1 MTDCTDSQ
9 KAAKKARRVM
19 RRYIKFMKRAP
30 MKGRGGPSFPS
41 LLALLFIGLK
51 LTGHID
57 WSWWWVLSPL
67 WSRVLIVLLIIAAA
81 VSFMKKTGRN
91 PSGET

>member
-1 MTDCTDSQ
+1 MTDSSDSRKRGNSTRDPFLQ
-9 KAAKKARRVM
+9 CLKSMPGRR
-19 RRYIKFMKRAP
+19 
-30 MKGRGGPSFPS
+30 GPGFLS

-57 WSWWWVLSPL
+57 WSWFWVLSPL
-67 WSRVLIVLLIIAAA
+67 YSRILFVLLMVAAA
-81 VSFMKKTGRN
+81 VALKKKTGWK

>member
-1 MTDCTDSQ
+1 MADSSDSQ
-9 KAAKKARRVM
+9 ANNNARDPVRWYLKSM
-19 RRYIKFMKRAP
+19 SGRR
-30 MKGRGGPSFPS
+30 GPGFLS

-57 WSWWWVLSPL
+57 WSWVWVLSPL
-67 WSRVLIVLLIIAAA
+67 WVKASFVLLMGAAA
-81 VSFMKKTGRN
+81 VSLKKKMGGK

>member
-1 MTDCTDSQ
+1 MADSSDSRERKRQ
-9 KAAKKARRVM
+9 ARDPFSQYLRSM
-19 RRYIKFMKRAP
+19 SGRR
-30 MKGRGGPSFPS
+30 GSSFLS

-57 WSWWWVLSPL
+57 WSWVWVLSPL
-67 WSRVLIVLLIIAAA
+67 WFRFLFVLLMIAAA
-81 VSFMKKTGRN
+81 IHFRKKTGWK

>member
-1 MTDCTDSQ
+1 MADPSDSRKSRRQ
-9 KAAKKARRVM
+9 ARDPFSRYLKSISG
-19 RRYIKFMKRAP
+19 RR
-30 MKGRGGPSFPS
+30 GPGFLS

-57 WSWWWVLSPL
+57 WSWVWVLAPL
-67 WSRVLIVLLIIAAA
+67 WFRFLFVLLMIAAA
-81 VSFMKKTGRN
+81 IYFRKKTGWK

>member
-1 MTDCTDSQ
+1 MLQVHRQVRQGTIRC
-9 KAAKKARRVM
+9 
-19 RRYIKFMKRAP
+19 FLE
-30 MKGRGGPSFPS
+30 

-57 WSWWWVLSPL
+57 WSWVWVLSPL
-67 WSRVLIVLLIIAAA
+67 WVKASFALLMVAAA
-81 VSFMKKTGRN
+81 VSLKKKMGGK

>member
-1 MTDCTDSQ
+1 MTDSSDSQ
-9 KAAKKARRVM
+9 NSTKNARDPVRWYLKSM
-19 RRYIKFMKRAP
+19 SGRR
-30 MKGRGGPSFPS
+30 GPGFLS

-57 WSWWWVLSPL
+57 WSWVWVLSPL
-67 WSRVLIVLLIIAAA
+67 WVKASFVLLMIAAA
-81 VSFMKKTGRN
+81 VSLKKKMGGK

>member
-30 MKGRGGPSFPS
+30 MKGRGGPS
-41 LLALLFIGLK
+41 A
-51 LTGHID
+51 
-57 WSWWWVLSPL
+57 
-67 WSRVLIVLLIIAAA
+67 
-81 VSFMKKTGRN
+81 
-91 PSGET
+91 

>member
-1 MTDCTDSQ
+1 MADPSDSRKSKRQ
-9 KAAKKARRVM
+9 ARDPFSRYLKSISG
-19 RRYIKFMKRAP
+19 RR
-30 MKGRGGPSFPS
+30 GPGFLS

-57 WSWWWVLSPL
+57 WSWVWVLSPL
-67 WSRVLIVLLIIAAA
+67 WFRFLFVLLMIVAAIC
-81 VSFMKKTGRN
+81 FRKKTGWE